1 MNIEVFNLIG
11 RFKNR
16 SINHINIYAMVFAGI
31 FAFVAAFVVIFNE
44 YLDFNRE
51 ISKIE
56 QDYMKSQKRVVF
68 QKSQLLKK
76 IIEYNDKNSEN
87 KTELQNEISKMV
99 TAFLS
104 SSDNKI
110 SYFILSSGE
119 KIYATNNFN
128 HILEVKKEIE
138 DIKKKGGGF
147 LEYKTGGKKHLLYI
161 DVYNRTGWIYG
172 SGVSI
177 EDIKEVIK
185 KRREI
190 YEKKISG
197 FILKIVFLTFILYI
211 FSILKYRY
219 FTDKVSRELKYI
231 LNAFEDASNNY
242 SSINIKELEFDEFR
256 QIAIH
261 ANEMIR
267 RIKQKNR
274 ELMMLNENLESLVEQ
289 KTKELQES
297 VEYTKELLEY
307 QDKFVKNA
315 IHEIN
320 TPLSIILM
328 NVELHNLKYEKNHYL
343 TKIEAAV
350 KVLENIYG
358 DLGYIV
364 KKDRVEYK
372 KKMINFSI
380 FLKERAEYFEEVAK
394 GNELRL
400 KLYVEDDI
408 FIFFNEVELQRLCD
422 NNISN
427 AIKYSYPKEV
437 ILIKLYEKNGCVVFE
452 VSNIGDEIKE
462 PSKLFERFYRE
473 DSARGG
479 FGLGLNIVKTIC
491 DENGVKIDVKSNKKL
506 TVFSYFFE
514 CKGDVE

>member
-16 SINHINIYAMVFAGI
+16 SINHINIYAMIFAGI

-56 QDYMKSQKRVVF
+56 QDYMKSQKRLVL
-68 QKSQLLKK
+68 QKSKLLKK
-76 IIEYNDKNSEN
+76 IIEYNYKNRQEKS
-87 KTELQNEISKMV
+87 TVQRSIAKMV
-99 TAFLS
+99 TAFLD
-104 SSDNKI
+104 SDDKKI
-110 SYFILSSGE
+110 SYFILSSKG
-119 KIYATNNFN
+119 KVYATENFR
-128 HILEVKKEIE
+128 HIKEIE
-138 DIKKKGGGF
+138 KNIENIRKKGGGF
-147 LEYKTGGKKHLLYI
+147 FQFETDGRMHLLYVDI
-161 DVYNRTGWIYG
+161 YKDLDLVYG

-177 EDIKEVIK
+177 DDIKEVIQK
-185 KRREI
+185 KRVV
-190 YEKKISG
+190 YENKISG

-219 FTDKVSRELKYI
+219 FTDKVSKELKYI
-231 LNAFEDASNNY
+231 LKAFEDASTNY
-242 SSINIKELEFDEFR
+242 SPISVNRLEFDEFR

-261 ANEMIR
+261 ANEMIK
-267 RIKQKNR
+267 RIREKNR
-274 ELMMLNENLESLVEQ
+274 ELLSLNSKLEDLVKQ
-289 KTKELQES
+289 KTEELQKS

-364 KKDRVEYK
+364 KKDRVVYEK
-372 KKMINFSI
+372 RMIDFSE
-380 FLKERAEYFEEVAK
+380 FLKERVEYFEEVAK
-394 GNELRL
+394 GNELRF
-400 KLYVEDDI
+400 KLSVEDGI
-408 FIFFNEVELQRLCD
+408 YLFFNEVELQRLCD

-437 ILIKLYEKNGCVVFE
+437 IIIKLYKKENCIYFE
-452 VSNIGDEIKE
+452 ILNIGDEIKE
-462 PSKLFERFYRE
+462 PEKLFERFYRE
-473 DSARGG
+473 DKVRGG

-491 DENGVKIDVKSNKKL
+491 DANGVKIEVKSNKRL
-506 TVFSYFFE
+506 TIFSYIFE
-514 CKGDVE
+514 CTGDS